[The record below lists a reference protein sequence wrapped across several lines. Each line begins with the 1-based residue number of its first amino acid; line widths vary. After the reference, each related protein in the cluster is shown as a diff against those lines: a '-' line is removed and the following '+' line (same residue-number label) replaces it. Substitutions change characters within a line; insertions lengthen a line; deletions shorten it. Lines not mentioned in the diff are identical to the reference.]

1 MGIFNTALNNINL
14 DKTSY
19 DENGTDTIIH
29 SRLLENAL
37 KQLNEKLMAVAWY
50 PKRWC
55 GWFMSE
61 DEKKEI
67 NPIFIEKL

>member
-37 KQLNEKLMAVAWY
+37 KQLNEKLMAIAWY

-61 DEKKEI
+61 D
-67 NPIFIEKL
+67 